1 MPGAAKRT
9 AAISDVMSAVPTL
22 KAERSVASCLPYSQQ
37 IDEHTVITYEGDL
50 TQTIEVQGLSF
61 ETIGH
66 KELDNLNQQW
76 FSAINNI
83 ARSPNVALWT
93 HIERRRVGYDLS
105 GIGYD
110 NDLSTEFA
118 RQYARKFEGEEHFV
132 NRLFISPVYRL
143 AGNKA
148 DRASIRFSRQASEGM
163 TELRLRAR
171 DELSKLSAQLMA
183 SLKRYHPRLLGTYAN
198 QSVLCSR
205 TAGFYG
211 RLVNNTERHI
221 LLDAQEL
228 SQSLQS
234 AALNFGAETVE
245 IEGAAGSRFAAVLT
259 LVAPYRAEQLDAKVF
274 EGLLSASFEFVL
286 TQSVTVMA
294 FDKADALLKTQYNKI
309 RSTSDNEEQLKD
321 VAAARTQ
328 LQAGKFSMFEHELIL
343 VVYGDTVKALNQ
355 NVNAAVTL
363 LDQKSMNTSRERGGA
378 LICTYF
384 STLPGNFKYGR
395 IRAMPISSKNFS
407 KFFPMHNHPQGNAG
421 GSQWGAPIALMKTAA
436 SGPYFFNFHVNRNR
450 LLEQGI
456 RLDYDDEASNP
467 IGDLDVNGEAA
478 NDRGS
483 DARPKAH
490 RKELGNY
497 KIIGRS
503 GGGKTV
509 LKLALR
515 LLARKQAMAAG
526 KPLKI
531 FSFDKDYGEEICIR
545 AMGGR
550 YFRIAGGEPTGMNP
564 FSMAP
569 TAENISVILSIM
581 SWNAQFDGKYAMT
594 HKDEEDLLRSIRQ
607 VYELEP
613 KHRRYARVRDALP
626 THRENSLYQALGR
639 WCDDGAFAWV
649 LDNAED
655 RFDLD
660 GSHTF
665 GFDMTNFL
673 DIEEARTPILRYL
686 THKIAQNASGAPHI
700 IDIAEAWRALKDPL
714 MQTFIENKGK
724 TIRKEDGVIGLDTQE
739 PSDISRSPLGSTLLS
754 QFPTQLLLPNGEA
767 EEADYIDGLKL
778 TPREFHLIK
787 HTPENS
793 GQFLLKKGAESVVVK
808 MDLSGMEDMLSVL
821 SASLD
826 NVEVM
831 HAVID
836 EFGPE
841 PANWLPP
848 FLKRRV

>member
-1 MPGAAKRT
+1 
-9 AAISDVMSAVPTL
+9 MSAVPST

-37 IDEHTVITYEGDL
+37 IDDHTVITYEGDL
-50 TQTIEVQGLSF
+50 TQTISVQGLSF
-61 ETIGH
+61 ETLGH
-66 KELDNLNQQW
+66 RELDNLNQQW

-93 HIERRRVGYDLS
+93 HLERRRVRYDFS
-105 GIGYD
+105 DIRYD
-110 NDLSTEFA
+110 NSLSAEFA
-118 RQYARKFEGEEHFV
+118 RQYARKFEGEQHFT
-132 NRLFISPVYRL
+132 NQLFVSPVYRL
-143 AGNKA
+143 AGNRA
-148 DRASIRFSRQASEGM
+148 DRTSIRLSKRSSEAM

-183 SLKRYHPRLLGTYAN
+183 SLKRYHPRQLGTYDLDGR
-198 QSVLCSR
+198 LCSR

-211 RLVNNTERHI
+211 RLLNNTDRNI
-221 LLDAQEL
+221 GLGAYAL
-228 SQSLQS
+228 SQSLQA

-245 IEGAAGSRFAAVLT
+245 IEGAAGSRFAAILT

-274 EGLLSASFEFVL
+274 EGLLSSSFEFVL
-286 TQSVTVMA
+286 SQSVTVMA

-309 RSTSDNEEQLKD
+309 KSTSDNEEQLKE

-343 VVYGDTVKALNQ
+343 VVYGDSIKELNQ

-384 STLPGNFKYGR
+384 STLPGNFNYGR

-407 KFFPMHNHPQGNAG
+407 KFFPMHNHPRGNAQ
-421 GSQWGAPIALMKTAA
+421 GSQWGAPIALLKTAA
-436 SGPYFFNFHVNRNR
+436 GGPYFFNYHVSRNR
-450 LLEQGI
+450 LMEQGI
-456 RLDYDDEASNP
+456 RLDYDDEPVARRGSEEDQ
-467 IGDLDVNGEAA
+467 GGAA
-478 NDRGS
+478 NDAAG
-483 DARPKAH
+483 DARARVH

-515 LLARKQAMAAG
+515 LLARKQEMASG
-526 KPLKI
+526 RPLKI

-550 YFRIAGGEPTGMNP
+550 YFRITGGEPTGMNP
-564 FSMAP
+564 FSMPP
-569 TAENISVILSIM
+569 TPENISVILSIM
-581 SWNAQFDGKYAMT
+581 SWNAQFDGKYVMT

-613 KHRRYARVRDALP
+613 KHRRYARVRDSLP
-626 THRENSLYQALGR
+626 THRESSLYNALGR
-639 WCDDGAFAWV
+639 WCDGGAFSWV
-649 LDNAED
+649 LDNETD
-655 RFDLD
+655 RFDLSGAD
-660 GSHTF
+660 TF

-686 THKIAQNASGAPHI
+686 THKIAQQASGAPHI

-714 MQTFIENKGK
+714 MQSFIENKGK

-767 EEADYIDGLKL
+767 EQADYIDGLKL

-787 HTPENS
+787 HTEENS
-793 GQFLLKKGAESVVVK
+793 GQFLLKKGAESVLVR
-808 MDLSGMEDMLSVL
+808 MDLSGMDDMLAVL

-831 HAVID
+831 HAAIA
-836 EFGPE
+836 EGGPE
-841 PANWLPP
+841 PAAWLPL

>member
-1 MPGAAKRT
+1 MP
-9 AAISDVMSAVPTL
+9 DVSSVKT
-22 KAERSVASCLPYSQQ
+22 ERSVASCLPYSQQ
-37 IDEHTVITYEGDL
+37 IDDHTVITYEGDL

-93 HIERRRVGYDLS
+93 HVERRRVRYDLTKVD
-105 GIGYD
+105 YD

-118 RQYARKFEGEEHFV
+118 RQYARKFEGEQHFI
-132 NRLFISPVYRL
+132 NQLFVSPVYRL
-143 AGNKA
+143 AGNRA
-148 DRASIRFSRQASEGM
+148 DRASIRLSKRTSEGM

-171 DELSKLSAQLMA
+171 DELSKLSTQLMS
-183 SLKRYHPRLLGTYAN
+183 SLKRYHPRLLGTYTAHG
-198 QSVLCSR
+198 QLCSR
-205 TAGFYG
+205 TAEFYC
-211 RLVNNTERHI
+211 RVLNNTERHMR
-221 LLDAQEL
+221 LDAHEL
-228 SQSLQS
+228 SQNIQTS
-234 AALNFGAETVE
+234 ALNFGTETVE

-259 LVAPYRAEQLDAKVF
+259 LVAPYRAEQLDSKVF
-274 EGLLSASFEFVL
+274 EGLLSSSFEFVL
-286 TQSVTVMA
+286 SQSVTVMA
-294 FDKADALLKTQYNKI
+294 YDRADALLKTQYNKI
-309 RSTSDNEEQLKD
+309 KSTSDNEEQLND

-343 VVYGDTVKALNQ
+343 IVYGDSIKELNQ
-355 NVNAAVTL
+355 NVNTAVTL

-407 KFFPMHNHPQGNAG
+407 KFFPMHNHPRGNAK
-421 GSQWGAPIALMKTAA
+421 GSQWGMPIALMKTAA
-436 SGPYFFNFHVNRNR
+436 GGPYFFNFHVSRNR

-456 RLDYDDEASNP
+456 RLDYDDEPTVMPAVV
-467 IGDLDVNGEAA
+467 DEDEAA
-478 NDRGS
+478 NDRANGH
-483 DARPKAH
+483 APPRAH

-515 LLARKQAMAAG
+515 LLARKRSMASG
-526 KPLKI
+526 RPLKI

-581 SWNAQFDGKYAMT
+581 SWNAQFDGKYVMT

-613 KHRRYARVRDALP
+613 RHRRYARVRDALP
-626 THRENSLYQALGR
+626 THRENSLYNALGR
-639 WCDDGAFAWV
+639 WCDGGAFAWV

-655 RFDLD
+655 RFDLE
-660 GSHTF
+660 GANTF

-700 IDIAEAWRALKDPL
+700 IDVAEAWRALKDPL

-724 TIRKEDGVIGLDTQE
+724 TIRKEDGILGLDTQE
-739 PSDISRSPLGSTLLS
+739 PSDVSRSPLGSTLLS

-767 EEADYIDGLKL
+767 EQADYIDGLKL

-793 GQFLLKKGAESVVVK
+793 GQFLLKKGTESVVVK
-808 MDLSGMEDMLSVL
+808 MDLSGMEDMLAVL

-826 NVEVM
+826 NVEIM
-831 HAVID
+831 HSVID
-836 EFGPE
+836 EVGE
-841 PANWLPP
+841 DPAVWLPL

>member
-1 MPGAAKRT
+1 MPKLR
-9 AAISDVMSAVPTL
+9 S
-22 KAERSVASCLPYSQQ
+22 ERSVASCLPYSQQ

-50 TQTIEVQGLSF
+50 TQTISVQGLSF

-76 FSAINNI
+76 FSAINNV

-93 HIERRRVGYDLS
+93 HLERRRVRYDLS
-105 GIGYD
+105 GVHYD
-110 NDLSTEFA
+110 NDLSSEFA
-118 RQYARKFEGEEHFV
+118 RQYARKFEGEQHFT
-132 NRLFISPVYRL
+132 NQLFVSPVYRL
-143 AGNKA
+143 AGNRA
-148 DRASIRFSRQASEGM
+148 DRTSIRLSRRFSEGM
-163 TELRLRAR
+163 TELRQRAR
-171 DELSKLSAQLMA
+171 DELSKLAAQLLA
-183 SLKRYHPRLLGTYAN
+183 SLKRYHPRKLGTYDLEG
-198 QSVLCSR
+198 QLCSR
-205 TAGFYG
+205 AAAFYC
-211 RLVNNTERHI
+211 RLLNNTDRHI
-221 LLDAQEL
+221 ALGAYEL
-228 SQSLQS
+228 SQSLQA

-245 IEGAAGSRFAAVLT
+245 IEGAAGSRFAAALT
-259 LVAPYRAEQLDAKVF
+259 LVAPYRAEQLDTKVF
-274 EGLLSASFEFVL
+274 EGLLSSSFEFVL
-286 TQSVTVMA
+286 SQSVTVMA

-309 RSTSDNEEQLKD
+309 KSTSDNEEQLKE

-343 VVYGDTVKALNQ
+343 VVYGDTIKELNQ

-378 LICTYF
+378 LICAYF

-407 KFFPMHNHPQGNAG
+407 KFFPMHNHPKGNAQ
-421 GSQWGAPIALMKTAA
+421 GSQWGAPIALLKTAA
-436 SGPYFFNFHVNRNR
+436 GGPYFFNFHVSRNR

-456 RLDYDDEASNP
+456 RLDYYDDEPAARH
-467 IGDLDVNGEAA
+467 DLEDEAA
-478 NDRGS
+478 NDRRNDRGG
-483 DARPKAH
+483 DGTEGRKRAH

-515 LLARKQAMAAG
+515 LLARKREMASG
-526 KPLKI
+526 RPLKI

-569 TAENISVILSIM
+569 TPENISVILSIM
-581 SWNAQFDGKYAMT
+581 SWNAQFDGKYVMT
-594 HKDEEDLLRSIRQ
+594 HKDEEELLRSIRQ

-613 KHRRYARVRDALP
+613 RHRRYARVRDALP
-626 THRENSLYQALGR
+626 THRENSLYNALGR
-639 WCDDGAFAWV
+639 WCDGGAFAWV
-649 LDNAED
+649 LDDETD
-655 RFDLD
+655 RFDLT
-660 GSHTF
+660 GAHTF

-686 THKIAQNASGAPHI
+686 THKITQQASGAPHI

-767 EEADYIDGLKL
+767 EQADYIDGLKL
-778 TPREFHLIK
+778 TPREFQLIK
-787 HTPENS
+787 YTEENS
-793 GQFLLKKGAESVVVK
+793 GQFLLKKGAESVLVRL
-808 MDLSGMEDMLSVL
+808 DLSGMDDMLAVL

-831 HAVID
+831 HAAIA
-836 EFGPE
+836 EAGPE
-841 PANWLPP
+841 PAEWLPL

>member
-1 MPGAAKRT
+1 
-9 AAISDVMSAVPTL
+9 MSAVPKVPNTR
-22 KAERSVASCLPYSQQ
+22 AERSVASCLPYSQQ
-37 IDEHTVITYEGDL
+37 IDDHTVVTHEGDL

-93 HIERRRVGYDLS
+93 HVERRRVRYDLS

-110 NDLSTEFA
+110 NDLSTAFA
-118 RQYARKFEGEEHFV
+118 QQYARKFDGEQHFV
-132 NRLFISPVYRL
+132 NQLFVSPVYRL

-148 DRASIRFSRQASEGM
+148 DRASIRFSKRASEGM

-183 SLKRYHPRLLGTYAN
+183 SLKRYHPRLLGTYAS
-198 QSVLCSR
+198 QGALCSR
-205 TAGFYG
+205 TAAFYG
-211 RLVNNTERHI
+211 RLLNNTDRHI
-221 LLDAQEL
+221 RLDAHEL
-228 SQSLQS
+228 SQSLQA

-245 IEGAAGSRFAAVLT
+245 IEGASGSRFAAVLT

-274 EGLLSASFEFVL
+274 DGLLSSSFEFVL

-309 RSTSDNEEQLKD
+309 KSTSDNEEQMKE

-343 VVYGDTVKALNQ
+343 VVYGDSIKDLNQ

-384 STLPGNFKYGR
+384 SALPGNFKYGR

-407 KFFPMHNHPQGNAG
+407 KFFPMHNHPRGNAS

-436 SGPYFFNFHVNRNR
+436 SGPYFFNFHVSRNR

-456 RLDYDDEASNP
+456 RLDYEEEPSPSPD
-467 IGDLDVNGEAA
+467 GDGEEEAA
-478 NDRGS
+478 NDGV
-483 DARPKAH
+483 DTAAPKAH

-515 LLARKQAMAAG
+515 LLARKQAMASG

-564 FSMAP
+564 FSMPP

-626 THRENSLYQALGR
+626 THREHSLYQALGR

-767 EEADYIDGLKL
+767 EQADYIDGLKL

-793 GQFLLKKGAESVVVK
+793 GQFLLKKGAESVVAK
-808 MDLSGMEDMLSVL
+808 MDLSGMDDMLSVL

-836 EFGPE
+836 EFGPD
-841 PANWLPP
+841 PTDWLPV

>member
-1 MPGAAKRT
+1 MP
-9 AAISDVMSAVPTL
+9 DVSSVET
-22 KAERSVASCLPYSQQ
+22 ERSVANCLPYSQQ
-37 IDEHTVITYEGDL
+37 IDDHTVITYEGDL

-93 HIERRRVGYDLS
+93 HVERRRVRYDLTKVD
-105 GIGYD
+105 YD

-118 RQYARKFEGEEHFV
+118 RQYARKFEGEQHFI
-132 NRLFISPVYRL
+132 NQLFVSPVYRL
-143 AGNKA
+143 AGNRA
-148 DRASIRFSRQASEGM
+148 DRASIRLSKRTSEGM

-171 DELSKLSAQLMA
+171 DELSKLSAQLMS
-183 SLKRYHPRLLGTYAN
+183 SLKRYHPRLLGTYMAHG
-198 QSVLCSR
+198 QLCSR
-205 TAGFYG
+205 TAEFYC
-211 RLVNNTERHI
+211 RVLNNTERHMR
-221 LLDAQEL
+221 LDAHEL
-228 SQSLQS
+228 SQNIQTS
-234 AALNFGAETVE
+234 ALNFGTETVE
-245 IEGAAGSRFAAVLT
+245 IEGPAGSRFAAVLT
-259 LVAPYRAEQLDAKVF
+259 LVAPYRAEQLDSKVF
-274 EGLLSASFEFVL
+274 EGLLSSSFEFVL
-286 TQSVTVMA
+286 SQSVTVMA
-294 FDKADALLKTQYNKI
+294 YDRADALLKTQYNKI
-309 RSTSDNEEQLKD
+309 KSTSNNEEQLND

-343 VVYGDTVKALNQ
+343 VVYGDSIKELNQ
-355 NVNAAVTL
+355 NVNSAVTL

-407 KFFPMHNHPQGNAG
+407 KFFPMHNHPRGNAK
-421 GSQWGAPIALMKTAA
+421 GSQWGMPIALMKTAA
-436 SGPYFFNFHVNRNR
+436 GGPYFFNFHVSRNR

-456 RLDYDDEASNP
+456 RLDYDDEPTGMPAV
-467 IGDLDVNGEAA
+467 IDEDEAA
-478 NDRGS
+478 NDRANGH
-483 DARPKAH
+483 APLRAH

-515 LLARKQAMAAG
+515 LLARKRAMASG
-526 KPLKI
+526 QPLKI

-581 SWNAQFDGKYAMT
+581 SWNAQFDGKYVMT

-613 KHRRYARVRDALP
+613 RHRRYARVRDALP
-626 THRENSLYQALGR
+626 THRENSLYNALGR
-639 WCDDGAFAWV
+639 WCDGGAFAWV

-660 GSHTF
+660 GANTF

-700 IDIAEAWRALKDPL
+700 IDVAEAWRALKDPL

-724 TIRKEDGVIGLDTQE
+724 TIRKEDGILGLDTQE

-767 EEADYIDGLKL
+767 EQADYIDGLKL

-793 GQFLLKKGAESVVVK
+793 GQFLLKKGTESVVVK
-808 MDLSGMEDMLSVL
+808 MDLSGMEDMLAVL

-826 NVEVM
+826 NVEIM
-831 HAVID
+831 HSIID
-836 EFGPE
+836 EVGE
-841 PANWLPP
+841 DPAAWLPL
-848 FLKRRV
+848 FLERRV

>member
-1 MPGAAKRT
+1 
-9 AAISDVMSAVPTL
+9 MSAVL
-22 KAERSVASCLPYSQQ
+22 KVPNINAERSVASCLPYSQQ
-37 IDEHTVITYEGDL
+37 IDAHTVVTYEGDL
-50 TQTIEVQGLSF
+50 TQTIEVHGLSF

-93 HIERRRVGYDLS
+93 HVERRRVRYDVS
-105 GIGYD
+105 GVAYD

-118 RQYARKFEGEEHFV
+118 RQYARKFDGEQHFV
-132 NRLFISPVYRL
+132 NQLFVSPVYRL

-148 DRASIRFSRQASEGM
+148 DRASIRFSKRASEGM
-163 TELRLRAR
+163 TEIRLRAR
-171 DELSKLSAQLMA
+171 DELSKMSAQLMA
-183 SLKRYHPRLLGTYAN
+183 SLKRYHPRLLGTYSN
-198 QSVLCSR
+198 HGVLCSR
-205 TAGFYG
+205 TAGFYC
-211 RLVNNTERHI
+211 RVLNNTDRHI
-221 LLDAQEL
+221 RLDAHEL
-228 SQSLQS
+228 SQNLQA

-245 IEGAAGSRFAAVLT
+245 IEGASGSRFAAVLT
-259 LVAPYRAEQLDAKVF
+259 LVAPYRAEQLDSKVF
-274 EGLLSASFEFVL
+274 DGLLSSSFEFVL
-286 TQSVTVMA
+286 SQSATVMA

-309 RSTSDNEEQLKD
+309 KSTSDNEEQLQE

-343 VVYGDTVKALNQ
+343 VVYGDSIKELNH

-384 STLPGNFKYGR
+384 STLPGNLKYGR

-407 KFFPMHNHPQGNAG
+407 KFFPMHNFPRGNAK

-436 SGPYFFNFHVNRNR
+436 GGPYFFNFHVSRDR

-456 RLDYDDEASNP
+456 RLDYDDEPARADP
-467 IGDLDVNGEAA
+467 DEGDTA
-478 NDRGS
+478 RGRE
-483 DARPKAH
+483 DTPLLKAH

-509 LKLALR
+509 IKLALR
-515 LLARKQAMAAG
+515 LLARKRGMASA

-564 FSMAP
+564 FSMNP

-581 SWNAQFDGKYAMT
+581 SWNAQFDGKYVMT

-607 VYELEP
+607 VYQLDP

-639 WCDDGAFAWV
+639 WCDEGAFAWV

-655 RFDLD
+655 RFDL
-660 GSHTF
+660 GGAHTF

-767 EEADYIDGLKL
+767 EQADYIDGLKL

-808 MDLSGMEDMLSVL
+808 MDLSGMDDMLSVL

-831 HAVID
+831 HGVID
-836 EFGPE
+836 EFGPD
-841 PANWLPP
+841 PSQWLPI

>member
-1 MPGAAKRT
+1 
-9 AAISDVMSAVPTL
+9 MSVQRKVPTT
-22 KAERSVASCLPYSQQ
+22 KSERSVAGCLPYAQQ
-37 IDEHTVITYEGDL
+37 IDEHTVLTHEGDL

-66 KELDNLNQQW
+66 RELDSLNQQW
-76 FSAINNI
+76 FSAINNL

-93 HIERRRVGYDLS
+93 HVERRRVRYDLS

-110 NDLSTEFA
+110 NPLSADFA
-118 RQYARKFEGEEHFV
+118 QQYARRFDGEQQFV
-132 NRLFISPVYRL
+132 NRLFVSPVYRL
-143 AGNKA
+143 VGNRV
-148 DRASIRFSRQASEGM
+148 DRASIRLARRESEAM
-163 TELRLRAR
+163 KTLRLRAR
-171 DELSKLSAQLMA
+171 DELAKLSAQLMA
-183 SLKRYHPRLLGTYAN
+183 SLKRYHPRRLGTYA
-198 QSVLCSR
+198 QQEALCSR
-205 TAGFYG
+205 SAGFYA
-211 RLVNNTERHI
+211 RLLNHSERHI
-221 LLDAQEL
+221 RLGAQEL
-228 SQSLQS
+228 SQALPS

-245 IEGAAGSRFAAVLT
+245 IEGASGSHFAAVLT
-259 LVAPYRAEQLDAKVF
+259 LVAPYRAEQLDVKVF
-274 EGLLSASFEFVL
+274 DGLLSASFEFVL
-286 TQSVTVMA
+286 SQSATVMA
-294 FDKADALLKTQYNKI
+294 FDRADALLKTQYNKI
-309 RSTSDNEEQLKD
+309 RSTSDNEEQLQE

-343 VVYGDTVKALNQ
+343 VVYGDSIRDLNE

-384 STLPGNFKYGR
+384 STLPGNFHYGR

-407 KFFPMHNHPQGNAG
+407 KFFPMHNHPRGNAQ
-421 GSQWGAPIALMKTAA
+421 GSQWGAPIALLKTAA
-436 SGPYFFNFHVNRNR
+436 GGPYFFNFHVSRNR

-456 RLDYDDEASNP
+456 RLDYGHEGGRDRAGADAPDRPDAS
-467 IGDLDVNGEAA
+467 L
-478 NDRGS
+478 
-483 DARPKAH
+483 PKAH

-515 LLARKQAMAAG
+515 LLARKQAMAGG
-526 KPLKI
+526 KPLKV

-564 FSMAP
+564 FSLPP
-569 TAENISVILSIM
+569 TAENISVILSIL
-581 SWNAQFDGKYAMT
+581 SWNAQFDGKYQMT
-594 HKDEEDLLRSIRQ
+594 HRDEEDLLRSIRQ

-613 KHRRYARVRDALP
+613 RHRRYARVRDALP

-649 LDNAED
+649 LDNAQD
-655 RFDLD
+655 RFDL
-660 GSHTF
+660 SEAHTF

-686 THKIAQNASGAPHI
+686 THKIAQHASGAPHI

-739 PSDISRSPLGSTLLS
+739 PGDISRSPLGSTLLS

-793 GQFLLKKGAESVVVK
+793 GQFLLKKGAESVLVQ
-808 MDLSGMEDMLSVL
+808 MDLSGMDDMLSVL

-831 HAVID
+831 HAAMAEVGTD
-836 EFGPE
+836 PLR
-841 PANWLPP
+841 WLLL
-848 FLKRRV
+848 FLQRRV

>member
-1 MPGAAKRT
+1 
-9 AAISDVMSAVPTL
+9 MSAVPNTPNI
-22 KAERSVASCLPYSQQ
+22 KTERSVASCLPYSQQ
-37 IDEHTVITYEGDL
+37 IDDHTVITYEGDL

-61 ETIGH
+61 ETLGH

-76 FSAINNI
+76 FSAINSI

-93 HIERRRVGYDLS
+93 HIERRRVRYDLS

-118 RQYARKFEGEEHFV
+118 KQYARKFDGEQHFV
-132 NRLFISPVYRL
+132 NRLFVSPVYRL

-148 DRASIRFSRQASEGM
+148 DRASIRFSRRASEGM

-183 SLKRYHPRLLGTYAN
+183 SLKRYHPRRLGTYTT
-198 QSVLCSR
+198 QGVLCSS
-205 TAGFYG
+205 TAGFYC
-211 RLVNNTERHI
+211 RLVNDTDRHI
-221 LLDAQEL
+221 RLDAHEL
-228 SQSLQS
+228 SQNLQA

-245 IEGAAGSRFAAVLT
+245 IEGASGSRFAAVLT
-259 LVAPYRAEQLDAKVF
+259 LVAPYRAEQLDSKVF
-274 EGLLSASFEFVL
+274 EGLLSSPFEFVL
-286 TQSVTVMA
+286 SQSVTVMA
-294 FDKADALLKTQYNKI
+294 FDRADALLKTQYNKI
-309 RSTSDNEEQLKD
+309 RSTSDNEEQLKE
-321 VAAARTQ
+321 VTAARTQ

-343 VVYGDTVKALNQ
+343 VVYGDSIKELNQ

-384 STLPGNFKYGR
+384 STLPGNFKYAR

-407 KFFPMHNHPQGNAG
+407 KFFPIHNHPRGNAS
-421 GSQWGAPIALMKTAA
+421 GSQWGAPIALLKTAA
-436 SGPYFFNFHVNRNR
+436 SGPYFFNFHVSRDR

-456 RLDYDDEASNP
+456 RIDYDDEPVKAE
-467 IGDLDVNGEAA
+467 LDDDEAA
-478 NDRGS
+478 NDQGE
-483 DARPKAH
+483 AVAPKAH

-503 GGGKTV
+503 GGGK
-509 LKLALR
+509 
-515 LLARKQAMAAG
+515 
-526 KPLKI
+526 
-531 FSFDKDYGEEICIR
+531 FDKDYGEEICIR

-564 FSMAP
+564 FSMVP

-581 SWNAQFDGKYAMT
+581 SWNAQFDGKYVMT
-594 HKDEEDLLRSIRQ
+594 HKDEADLLRSIRQ
-607 VYELEP
+607 VYALEP

-639 WCDDGAFAWV
+639 WCDEGAFAWV

-767 EEADYIDGLKL
+767 EQVDYIDGLKL
-778 TPREFHLIK
+778 TSREFH
-787 HTPENS
+787 
-793 GQFLLKKGAESVVVK
+793 
-808 MDLSGMEDMLSVL
+808 
-821 SASLD
+821 
-826 NVEVM
+826 
-831 HAVID
+831 
-836 EFGPE
+836 
-841 PANWLPP
+841 
-848 FLKRRV
+848 RRVNFT

>member
-1 MPGAAKRT
+1 
-9 AAISDVMSAVPTL
+9 MSAVPKVPHTR
-22 KAERSVASCLPYSQQ
+22 AERSVASCLPYSQQ
-37 IDEHTVITYEGDL
+37 IDEHTVVTYEGDL

-93 HIERRRVGYDLS
+93 HVERRRVRYDLS

-110 NDLSTEFA
+110 NHLSTEFA
-118 RQYARKFEGEEHFV
+118 QQYARKFDGEQHYVNQLFV
-132 NRLFISPVYRL
+132 SPVYRL

-148 DRASIRFSRQASEGM
+148 DRASIRFSKRGSEGM

-171 DELSKLSAQLMA
+171 DELLKLSAQLMA
-183 SLKRYHPRLLGTYAN
+183 SLKRYHPRLLGSYSN
-198 QSVLCSR
+198 QGALCSR
-205 TAGFYG
+205 TAEFYG
-211 RLVNNTERHI
+211 RLLNNTDRHI
-221 LLDAQEL
+221 RLDAHEL
-228 SQSLQS
+228 SQSLQA

-245 IEGAAGSRFAAVLT
+245 IEGASGSRFAAVLT

-274 EGLLSASFEFVL
+274 DGLLSSSFEFVL

-309 RSTSDNEEQLKD
+309 KSTSDNEEQMKE

-343 VVYGDTVKALNQ
+343 VVYGDSIKDLNQ

-384 STLPGNFKYGR
+384 SALPGNFKYGR

-407 KFFPMHNHPQGNAG
+407 KFFPMHNHPRGNAG

-436 SGPYFFNFHVNRNR
+436 SGPYFFNFHVSRNR

-456 RLDYDDEASNP
+456 RLDYEEELSPSPD
-467 IGDLDVNGEAA
+467 GDGEPEAA
-478 NDRGS
+478 NDGV
-483 DARPKAH
+483 DMATAKAH

-515 LLARKQAMAAG
+515 LLARKQAMASG

-564 FSMAP
+564 FSMPP

-607 VYELEP
+607 VYALEP

-767 EEADYIDGLKL
+767 EQADYIDGLKL

-808 MDLSGMEDMLSVL
+808 MDLSGMDDMLSVL

-836 EFGPE
+836 EFGPD
-841 PANWLPP
+841 PTDWLPV

>member
-1 MPGAAKRT
+1 
-9 AAISDVMSAVPTL
+9 MSAVPNA
-22 KAERSVASCLPYSQQ
+22 KGERSVANCLPYSQQ
-37 IDEHTVITYEGDL
+37 IDDHTVVTYEGDL

-76 FSAINNI
+76 FSAINNM

-93 HIERRRVGYDLS
+93 HVERRRVRYDASDLR
-105 GIGYD
+105 YD
-110 NDLSTEFA
+110 NDFSSEFA
-118 RQYARKFEGEEHFV
+118 RQYARKFDGEHHFI
-132 NRLFISPVYRL
+132 NQLFVSPVYRL
-143 AGNKA
+143 AGNRA
-148 DRASIRFSRQASEGM
+148 DRTSIRLSKRGSEGM

-171 DELSKLSAQLMA
+171 DELSKLSAQLLA
-183 SLKRYHPRLLGTYAN
+183 SLKRYHPRLLGTYRNEGA
-198 QSVLCSR
+198 LCSR
-205 TAGFYG
+205 TAEFYC
-211 RLVNNTERHI
+211 RLLNNTDRHI
-221 LLDAQEL
+221 RLDAYEL
-228 SQSLQS
+228 SQNLQTS
-234 AALNFGAETVE
+234 ALNFGAETVE
-245 IEGAAGSRFAAVLT
+245 IEGASGSRFAAVLT
-259 LVAPYRAEQLDAKVF
+259 LVAPYRAEQLDSKVF
-274 EGLLSASFEFVL
+274 DGLLSSSFEFVL
-286 TQSVTVMA
+286 SQSVTVLA

-309 RSTSDNEEQLKD
+309 KSTSDNEEQLKE

-343 VVYGDTVKALNQ
+343 VVYGDSIKDLNQ
-355 NVNAAVTL
+355 NVNTAVTL

-407 KFFPMHNHPQGNAG
+407 KFFPMHNHPRGNAS

-436 SGPYFFNFHVNRNR
+436 RGPYFFNFHVSRNR

-456 RLDYDDEASNP
+456 RLDYDEEAAKAE
-467 IGDLDVNGEAA
+467 LDDDEAA
-478 NDRGS
+478 NDRENG
-483 DARPKAH
+483 PMLKAH

-515 LLARKQAMAAG
+515 LLARKQSMASG
-526 KPLKI
+526 KLLKV

-581 SWNAQFDGKYAMT
+581 SWNAQFDGKYVMT

-626 THRENSLYQALGR
+626 THRESSLYQALGR
-639 WCDDGAFAWV
+639 WCDGGAFAWV

-660 GSHTF
+660 GAHTF

-700 IDIAEAWRALKDPL
+700 IDIAEAWRALKDPM

-767 EEADYIDGLKL
+767 EQADYIDGLKL
-778 TPREFHLIK
+778 SPREFHLVK

-793 GQFLLKKGAESVVVK
+793 GQFLLKKGAESVIAK
-808 MDLSGMEDMLSVL
+808 MDLGGMEDMLSVL

-831 HAVID
+831 HAAID
-836 EFGPE
+836 EFGLDPSH
-841 PANWLPP
+841 WLPI

>member
-1 MPGAAKRT
+1 
-9 AAISDVMSAVPTL
+9 MSAVLKVPNA

-37 IDEHTVITYEGDL
+37 IDDHTVITYEGDL
-50 TQTIEVQGLSF
+50 TQTISVQGVSF
-61 ETIGH
+61 ETLGH

-76 FSAINNI
+76 FSAINNV

-93 HIERRRVGYDLS
+93 HLERRRVRYDLS
-105 GIGYD
+105 GVRYD
-110 NDLSTEFA
+110 NDLSAEFA
-118 RQYARKFEGEEHFV
+118 RQYGRKFEGEQHFT
-132 NRLFISPVYRL
+132 NQLFVSPVYRL
-143 AGNKA
+143 AGNRA
-148 DRASIRFSRQASEGM
+148 DRTSIRLSKRSSEGM

-171 DELSKLSAQLMA
+171 DELAKLSAQLMA
-183 SLKRYHPRLLGTYAN
+183 SLKRYHPRQLGTYDLDG
-198 QSVLCSR
+198 QLCSR
-205 TAGFYG
+205 GAEFYC
-211 RLVNNTERHI
+211 RLLNNTDRHI
-221 LLDAQEL
+221 GLGAQEL
-228 SQSLQS
+228 SHSLQA

-245 IEGAAGSRFAAVLT
+245 IEGASGSRFAAILT
-259 LVAPYRAEQLDAKVF
+259 LVAPYRAEQIDSKVF

-286 TQSVTVMA
+286 SQSVTVMA

-309 RSTSDNEEQLKD
+309 RSTSDNEEQLKE

-343 VVYGDTVKALNQ
+343 LVYGDGIKDLNQ

-384 STLPGNFKYGR
+384 SVLPGNFKYGR

-407 KFFPMHNHPQGNAG
+407 KFFPMHNHPRGNAQ
-421 GSQWGAPIALMKTAA
+421 GSQWGAPIALLKTAA
-436 SGPYFFNFHVNRNR
+436 GGPYFFNFHVSRNR

-456 RLDYDDEASNP
+456 RLDYDDEPAARRTAV
-467 IGDLDVNGEAA
+467 DDERDEAC
-478 NDRGS
+478 NDRGEE
-483 DARPKAH
+483 DRPKAH

-515 LLARKQAMAAG
+515 LLARKREMASG
-526 KPLKI
+526 RPLKI

-569 TAENISVILSIM
+569 TPGNISVILSIM
-581 SWNAQFDGKYAMT
+581 SWNAQFDGKYVMT
-594 HKDEEDLLRSIRQ
+594 HKDEEDLLRSIKQ
-607 VYELEP
+607 VYQLEP
-613 KHRRYARVRDALP
+613 KQRRYARVRDALP
-626 THRENSLYQALGR
+626 SHRESSLYQALGR

-655 RFDLD
+655 RFDLSD
-660 GSHTF
+660 ADTF
-665 GFDMTNFL
+665 GFDMTHFL

-686 THKIAQNASGAPHI
+686 THKIAQNAAGAPHI

-767 EEADYIDGLKL
+767 EQADYIDGLKL

-808 MDLSGMEDMLSVL
+808 MDLSGMDDMLSVL

-836 EFGPE
+836 EVGPD
-841 PANWLPP
+841 PSHWLPV

>member
-1 MPGAAKRT
+1 MVASS
-9 AAISDVMSAVPTL
+9 SDRDNRF
-22 KAERSVASCLPYSQQ
+22 ERSVASCLPYSQP
-37 IDEHTVITYEGDL
+37 IDDHTVITHEGDL
-50 TQTIEVQGLSF
+50 TQTIEVQGLAF

-66 KELDNLNQQW
+66 RELDNLNQQW
-76 FSAINNI
+76 FSAINNL

-93 HIERRRVGYDLS
+93 HVERRRVRYDFS
-105 GIGYD
+105 GIDFD

-118 RQYARKFEGEEHFV
+118 RQYARKFDGEQQFV
-132 NRLFISPVYRL
+132 NRLFVSPVYRL

-148 DRASIRFSRQASEGM
+148 DRASIRFSRRDSQPM
-163 TELRLRAR
+163 VELRLRAR
-171 DELSKLSAQLMA
+171 DELSRLCAQLRA
-183 SLKRYHPRLLGTYAN
+183 SLKRYHPLPLGTYRHHGA
-198 QSVLCSR
+198 LCSR
-205 TAGFYG
+205 SAAFYG
-211 RLVNNTERHI
+211 RLLNNADRHI
-221 LLDAQEL
+221 RLDAQEL
-228 SQSLQS
+228 SQSLQ
-234 AALNFGAETVE
+234 ACALNFGAETVE
-245 IEGAAGSRFAAVLT
+245 IEGPSGSRFAAVLT

-274 EGLLSASFEFVL
+274 EGLLSSSIEFVL
-286 TQSVTVMA
+286 SQSVTVMA
-294 FDKADALLKTQYNKI
+294 FDRADALLKAQYNKI
-309 RSTSDNEEQLKD
+309 RSTSDNEEQLRE

-343 VVYGDTVKALNQ
+343 VVYGDAIKELNQ
-355 NVNAAVTL
+355 NVNTAVTL
-363 LDQKSMNTSRERGGA
+363 LDQKSMGTARERGGA
-378 LICTYF
+378 LICGYF
-384 STLPGNFKYGR
+384 SVLPANFRHGR
-395 IRAMPISSKNFS
+395 IRAMPISSRNFA
-407 KFFPMHNHPQGNAG
+407 KFFPMHNHPRGNAG
-421 GSQWGAPIALMKTAA
+421 GSQWGAPVALLKTAA
-436 SGPYFFNFHVNRNR
+436 SGPYFFNFHVSRDR

-456 RLDYDDEASNP
+456 RLDYGEESVPTSATEGDGVASDDVGAP
-467 IGDLDVNGEAA
+467 TP
-478 NDRGS
+478 RT
-483 DARPKAH
+483 H
-490 RKELGNY
+490 RKEIGNY

-515 LLARKQAMAAG
+515 LLARKRVMAG
-526 KPLKI
+526 DRPLKI

-545 AMGGR
+545 AMGGC

-564 FSMAP
+564 FSLPP
-569 TAENISVILSIM
+569 TAENIAVILSIM
-581 SWNAQFDGKYAMT
+581 SWNAQFGGRYSMT

-613 KHRRYARVRDALP
+613 RHRRYARVRDALP

-655 RFDLD
+655 RFDLE
-660 GSHTF
+660 GAHTF

-686 THKIAQNASGAPHI
+686 THKIGQHAAGTPHI

-714 MQTFIENKGK
+714 MQAFIENKGK

-767 EEADYIDGLKL
+767 EQADYIDGLKL
-778 TPREFHLIK
+778 SAREFHLIR

-808 MDLSGMEDMLSVL
+808 MDLSGMDDMLSVL
-821 SASLD
+821 SASVD

-836 EFGPE
+836 EHGPD
-841 PANWLPP
+841 PSLWLPI

>member
-1 MPGAAKRT
+1 
-9 AAISDVMSAVPTL
+9 MSAVPNVSKVHSV

-93 HIERRRVGYDLS
+93 HVERRRVRYDLS
-105 GIGYD
+105 SVSYD

-118 RQYARKFEGEEHFV
+118 RQYARKFDGEKHFV
-132 NRLFISPVYRL
+132 NRLFVSPVYRL

-148 DRASIRFSRQASEGM
+148 DRASIRLSKRASEGM
-163 TELRLRAR
+163 TELRMRAR

-183 SLKRYHPRLLGTYAN
+183 SLKRYHPRLLGTYQN
-198 QSVLCSR
+198 QGALCSR
-205 TAGFYG
+205 TAEFYG
-211 RLVNNTERHI
+211 RVLNNADRHI
-221 LLDAQEL
+221 RLDAYEL
-228 SQSLQS
+228 SQNLQA

-245 IEGAAGSRFAAVLT
+245 IEGASGSRFAAVLT
-259 LVAPYRAEQLDAKVF
+259 LVAPYRAEQLDSKVF
-274 EGLLSASFEFVL
+274 DGLLSSSFEFVL
-286 TQSVTVMA
+286 SQSVTVLA

-309 RSTSDNEEQLKD
+309 KSTSDNEEQLKE

-343 VVYGDTVKALNQ
+343 VVYGDSIKELNQ

-363 LDQKSMNTSRERGGA
+363 LDQKSMNTSRERSGA

-384 STLPGNFKYGR
+384 SMLPGNFKYGR

-407 KFFPMHNHPQGNAG
+407 KFFPMHNHPRGNAG

-436 SGPYFFNFHVNRNR
+436 GGPYFFNFHVSRDR

-456 RLDYDDEASNP
+456 RLDYDEEPARVAL
-467 IGDLDVNGEAA
+467 GDDEAA
-478 NDRGS
+478 NDRGGEG
-483 DARPKAH
+483 DGPEQKTH

-515 LLARKQAMAAG
+515 LLARKQAMASG
-526 KPLKI
+526 KRLKI

-550 YFRIAGGEPTGMNP
+550 YFRIASGEPTGMNP

-639 WCDDGAFAWV
+639 WCDGGAFAWV

-660 GSHTF
+660 GAHTF

-714 MQTFIENKGK
+714 MQSFIENKGK

-739 PSDISRSPLGSTLLS
+739 PSDVSRSPLGSTLLS

-767 EEADYIDGLKL
+767 EQADYIDGLKL

-793 GQFLLKKGAESVVVK
+793 GQFLLKKGAESVIAR

-831 HAVID
+831 HAAID
-836 EFGPE
+836 EFGPD
-841 PANWLPP
+841 PSQWLPV

>member
-1 MPGAAKRT
+1 M
-9 AAISDVMSAVPTL
+9 SDVPGV

-37 IDEHTVITYEGDL
+37 IDDHTVITYEGDL

-83 ARSPNVALWT
+83 ACSPNVALWA
-93 HIERRRVGYDLS
+93 HVERRRVRYDLS
-105 GIGYD
+105 KVEYD
-110 NDLSTEFA
+110 NDLSTDFA
-118 RQYARKFEGEEHFV
+118 RQYARKFEGERHFT
-132 NRLFISPVYRL
+132 NQLFVSPVYRL
-143 AGNKA
+143 AGNRA
-148 DRASIRFSRQASEGM
+148 DRASIRLSKRASEGM

-171 DELSKLSAQLMA
+171 DELTKLSAQLMA
-183 SLKRYHPRLLGTYAN
+183 SLKRYHPRLLGIYTTHG
-198 QSVLCSR
+198 QLCSR
-205 TAGFYG
+205 TAEFYC
-211 RLVNNTERHI
+211 RVLNNTDRHI
-221 LLDAQEL
+221 RLDAHEL
-228 SQSLQS
+228 SQNLQTS
-234 AALNFGAETVE
+234 ALNFGAETVE

-259 LVAPYRAEQLDAKVF
+259 LVAPYRAEKLDSKVF
-274 EGLLSASFEFVL
+274 EGLLSSSFEFVL
-286 TQSVTVMA
+286 SQSVTVMA

-309 RSTSDNEEQLKD
+309 RSTSDNEEQLND

-343 VVYGDTVKALNQ
+343 VVYGDSIKELNQ

-384 STLPGNFKYGR
+384 STLPGNFKYSR

-407 KFFPMHNHPQGNAG
+407 KFFPMHNHPRGNAK
-421 GSQWGAPIALMKTAA
+421 GSQWGMPIALLKTAA
-436 SGPYFFNFHVNRNR
+436 GGPYFFNFHVSRNR

-456 RLDYDDEASNP
+456 RLDYDDEPAAKP
-467 IGDLDVNGEAA
+467 AVIDEHEAA
-478 NDRGS
+478 NDRADGQ
-483 DARPKAH
+483 APRAH

-497 KIIGRS
+497 KVIGRS

-515 LLARKQAMAAG
+515 LLARKRAMAG
-526 KPLKI
+526 GQPLKI

-581 SWNAQFDGKYAMT
+581 SWNAQFDGKYVMT
-594 HKDEEDLLRSIRQ
+594 HKDEEELLRSIRQ

-613 KHRRYARVRDALP
+613 RHRRYARVRDALP
-626 THRENSLYQALGR
+626 THRENSLYNALGR
-639 WCDDGAFAWV
+639 WCDGGAFAWV

-660 GSHTF
+660 GAHTF

-700 IDIAEAWRALKDPL
+700 IDITEAWRALKDPL

-767 EEADYIDGLKL
+767 DQADYIEGLKL
-778 TPREFHLIK
+778 TPREFQLIK

-826 NVEVM
+826 NIEIM
-831 HAVID
+831 HSIID
-836 EFGPE
+836 EVGDD
-841 PANWLPP
+841 PAVWLPL
-848 FLKRRV
+848 FLERRV

>member
-1 MPGAAKRT
+1 MT
-9 AAISDVMSAVPTL
+9 AASKVPST

-37 IDEHTVITYEGDL
+37 IDDHTVVTYEGDL
-50 TQTIEVQGLSF
+50 TQTIEVHGLSF

-93 HIERRRVGYDLS
+93 HVERCRVRYDLYR
-105 GIGYD
+105 IAYD

-118 RQYARKFEGEEHFV
+118 RQYARKFDGEEHFV
-132 NRLFISPVYRL
+132 NHLFVSPVYRL

-148 DRASIRFSRQASEGM
+148 DRASIRMSKRGSEAM

-171 DELSKLSAQLMA
+171 DELHKVSAQLMA
-183 SLKRYHPRLLGTYAN
+183 SLKRYHPRFLGAYLN
-198 QSVLCSR
+198 QGVLCSR
-205 TAGFYG
+205 TAEFYC
-211 RLVNNTERHI
+211 RVLNNADRHI
-221 LLDAQEL
+221 RLDAHEL
-228 SQSLQS
+228 SQSVQA

-245 IEGAAGSRFAAVLT
+245 IEGASGSRFAAVLT
-259 LVAPYRAEQLDAKVF
+259 LVAPYRAEQLDSKVF
-274 EGLLSASFEFVL
+274 DGLLSSSFEFVL
-286 TQSVTVMA
+286 SQSVTVMA
-294 FDKADALLKTQYNKI
+294 FDKADALLKSQYNKI
-309 RSTSDNEEQLKD
+309 KSTSDNDEQMQE

-343 VVYGDTVKALNQ
+343 VIYGDSIKELNH

-395 IRAMPISSKNFS
+395 IRAMPISSRNFS
-407 KFFPMHNHPQGNAG
+407 KFFPMHNHASGNAG
-421 GSQWGAPIALMKTAA
+421 GSQWGDPVALMKTAA
-436 SGPYFFNFHVNRNR
+436 GGPYFFNFHVSRNR

-456 RLDYDDEASNP
+456 RMDCDEEPPKANLDNDDAVNDD
-467 IGDLDVNGEAA
+467 GDTSLP
-478 NDRGS
+478 R
-483 DARPKAH
+483 AH

-515 LLARKQAMAAG
+515 LLARKQAMASG

-550 YFRIAGGEPTGMNP
+550 YFRIAGGEPTGMNL
-564 FSMAP
+564 FSLDP
-569 TAENISVILSIM
+569 TPENVSVILSIM
-581 SWNAQFDGKYAMT
+581 CWNVQFDGKYVMT
-594 HKDEEDLLRSIRQ
+594 HKDEEALLRSIWQ
-607 VYELEP
+607 VYKLDP

-639 WCDDGAFAWV
+639 WCDGGAFAWV
-649 LDNAED
+649 LDNPDD
-655 RFDLD
+655 RFDLE
-660 GSHTF
+660 GANTF

-673 DIEEARTPILRYL
+673 DIPEARTPILRYL
-686 THKIAQNASGAPHI
+686 THKIAQHASGAPHI

-767 EEADYIDGLKL
+767 EQADYIDGLKL
-778 TPREFHLIK
+778 SPREFHLIK
-787 HTPENS
+787 HTLENS

-808 MDLSGMEDMLSVL
+808 MDLSGMDDMLAVL
-821 SASLD
+821 SASID

-831 HAVID
+831 HTAID
-836 EFGPE
+836 EFGPD
-841 PANWLPP
+841 PRQWLPI
-848 FLKRRV
+848 FLRRRV

>member
-1 MPGAAKRT
+1 MLAAPNFQGT
-9 AAISDVMSAVPTL
+9 

-37 IDEHTVITYEGDL
+37 IDDHTVVTHEGDL
-50 TQTIEVQGLSF
+50 TQTIEVQGLAF
-61 ETIGH
+61 ETMGH
-66 KELDNLNQQW
+66 GELDNLNQQW
-76 FSAINNI
+76 FSAINNL
-83 ARSPNVALWT
+83 ARTPNVALWT
-93 HIERRRVGYDLS
+93 HIERRRVRYDLS
-105 GIGYD
+105 GVGYD

-118 RQYARKFEGEEHFV
+118 RQYARKFEGERHFL
-132 NRLFISPVYRL
+132 NRLFVSPVYRL
-143 AGNKA
+143 AGNGA
-148 DRASIRFSRQASEGM
+148 DRASIRLSKRNSEGM
-163 TELRLRAR
+163 VELRLRAR
-171 DELSKLSAQLMA
+171 DELSKLSAQMMA
-183 SLKRYHPRLLGTYAN
+183 SLKRYHPRRLGTFTHHGA
-198 QSVLCSR
+198 LCSR
-205 TAGFYG
+205 AAAFYG
-211 RLVNNTERHI
+211 RLLNHTDRHVR
-221 LLDAQEL
+221 LDAYEL
-228 SQSLQS
+228 SQNLQS

-245 IEGAAGSRFAAVLT
+245 IEGAAGSCFAAVLT
-259 LVAPYRAEQLDAKVF
+259 LVAPYRAEQLDAKAF
-274 EGLLSASFEFVL
+274 DGLLASEFEFVL
-286 TQSVTVMA
+286 SQSVTVMA
-294 FDKADALLKTQYNKI
+294 FDKADALLRSQYNKI
-309 RSTSDNEEQLKD
+309 QSTSDNTEQMQE

-328 LQAGKFSMFEHELIL
+328 LQAGKFCMFEHELIL
-343 VVYGDTVKALNQ
+343 LVYGDSVRDLNE
-355 NVNAAVTL
+355 NVHAAVTV
-363 LDQKSMNTSRERGGA
+363 LDQKAMGMSRERGGA

-384 STLPGNFKYGR
+384 SALPGNFKYGR
-395 IRAMPISSKNFS
+395 VRAMPVSSKNFS

-421 GSQWGAPIALMKTAA
+421 GSQWGPPIAMLKTAS
-436 SGPYFFNFHVNRNR
+436 SGPYFFNFHVSRNR
-450 LLEQGI
+450 LLEQGV
-456 RLDYDDEASNP
+456 RLDYDEERSLPSTYARDDLIEADTHSP
-467 IGDLDVNGEAA
+467 AV
-478 NDRGS
+478 S
-483 DARPKAH
+483 KAH

-515 LLARKQAMAAG
+515 LLARKSGLQG
-526 KPLKI
+526 GRPLKV

-545 AMGGR
+545 AMGGH

-569 TAENISVILSIM
+569 TPENIAMILSIM
-581 SWNAQFDGKYAMT
+581 SWNAQFGGRYTMT

-607 VYELEP
+607 VYALEP
-613 KHRRYARVRDALP
+613 QHRRYARVRDSLP

-655 RFDLD
+655 RFELE
-660 GSHTF
+660 GTHTF
-665 GFDMTNFL
+665 GFDMTHFL

-686 THKIAQNASGAPHI
+686 THKIAQSASGAPHI

-714 MQTFIENKGK
+714 MQGFIENKGK

-767 EEADYIDGLKL
+767 EAADYIDGLKL

-793 GQFLLKKGAESVVVK
+793 GQFLLKKGGESVLVK
-808 MDLSGMEDMLSVL
+808 MDLNGMDDMLAVL

-831 HAVID
+831 HAAIE
-836 EFGPE
+836 EFGPA
-841 PANWLPP
+841 PSCWLPV

>member
-1 MPGAAKRT
+1 
-9 AAISDVMSAVPTL
+9 MSAVPKIPNV

-37 IDEHTVITYEGDL
+37 IDDHTVVTYEGDL

-76 FSAINNI
+76 FSAINNV

-93 HIERRRVGYDLS
+93 HVERRRVRYDLS
-105 GIGYD
+105 GMGYD

-118 RQYARKFEGEEHFV
+118 KQYARKFDGEQHFV
-132 NRLFISPVYRL
+132 NQLFVSPVYRL
-143 AGNKA
+143 AGNRA
-148 DRASIRFSRQASEGM
+148 DRASIRLSKRGSEGM

-198 QSVLCSR
+198 QGVLCSR
-205 TAGFYG
+205 TAEFYCHM
-211 RLVNNTERHI
+211 LNNTNRRI
-221 LLDAQEL
+221 RLDAHEL
-228 SQSLQS
+228 SQSLQA

-245 IEGAAGSRFAAVLT
+245 IEGVSGSRFAAVLT
-259 LVAPYRAEQLDAKVF
+259 LVAPYRAEQLDSKVF
-274 EGLLSASFEFVL
+274 DGLLSSSFEFVL

-309 RSTSDNEEQLKD
+309 KSTSDNEEQMKE

-343 VVYGDTVKALNQ
+343 VVYGDSIKELNQ

-407 KFFPMHNHPQGNAG
+407 KFFPMHNHPRGNAG

-436 SGPYFFNFHVNRNR
+436 GGPYFFNFHVSRNR

-456 RLDYDDEASNP
+456 RLDYDEEPAKGDPDE
-467 IGDLDVNGEAA
+467 DEAA
-478 NDRGS
+478 NDHVS
-483 DARPKAH
+483 ASAPKAH

-515 LLARKQAMAAG
+515 LLARKREMASG

-639 WCDDGAFAWV
+639 WCDEGAFAWV

-739 PSDISRSPLGSTLLS
+739 SSDISRSPLGSTLLS

-767 EEADYIDGLKL
+767 EQADYIDGLKL

-808 MDLSGMEDMLSVL
+808 LDLSGMEDMLSVL

-826 NVEVM
+826 NVDVM

-836 EFGPE
+836 EFGPD
-841 PANWLPP
+841 PSHWLPI

>member
-1 MPGAAKRT
+1 
-9 AAISDVMSAVPTL
+9 MSAAPKIPSTH
-22 KAERSVASCLPYSQQ
+22 AERSVASCLPYSQQ
-37 IDEHTVITYEGDL
+37 IDDHTVVTYEGDL

-93 HIERRRVGYDLS
+93 HVERRRVRYDLS

-118 RQYARKFEGEEHFV
+118 RQYARKFDGEQHFV
-132 NRLFISPVYRL
+132 NHLFVSPVYRL
-143 AGNKA
+143 AANRA
-148 DRASIRFSRQASEGM
+148 DRASIRLSKRASEGM

-171 DELSKLSAQLMA
+171 DELSKLSSQLMA
-183 SLKRYHPRLLGTYAN
+183 SLKRYHPRVLGTYSN
-198 QSVLCSR
+198 QGTLCSR
-205 TAGFYG
+205 TAEFYC
-211 RLVNNTERHI
+211 RVLNNADRHI
-221 LLDAQEL
+221 RLDAHEL
-228 SQSLQS
+228 SQNVQTS
-234 AALNFGAETVE
+234 ALNFGAETVE
-245 IEGAAGSRFAAVLT
+245 IEGASGSRFAAVLT
-259 LVAPYRAEQLDAKVF
+259 LVAPYRAEQLDSKVF
-274 EGLLSASFEFVL
+274 DGLLSSHFEFVL

-309 RSTSDNEEQLKD
+309 KSTSDNDEQLRE
-321 VAAARTQ
+321 VATARTQ
-328 LQAGKFSMFEHELIL
+328 LQAAKFSMFEHELIL
-343 VVYGDTVKALNQ
+343 VIYGDSIKELNQ

-384 STLPGNFKYGR
+384 SALPGNFKYGR

-407 KFFPMHNHPQGNAG
+407 KFFPMHNHPRGNAG
-421 GSQWGAPIALMKTAA
+421 GSQWGAPIALLKTAA
-436 SGPYFFNFHVNRNR
+436 SGPYFFNFHVSRNR

-456 RLDYDDEASNP
+456 RLDYDEESGKVELEED
-467 IGDLDVNGEAA
+467 DAA
-478 NDRGS
+478 NDQG
-483 DARPKAH
+483 DAPAPKAH

-515 LLARKQAMAAG
+515 LLARKQAMASG
-526 KPLKI
+526 KALKI

-550 YFRIAGGEPTGMNP
+550 YFRIAGGEPSGMNP

-607 VYELEP
+607 VYQLDP

-767 EEADYIDGLKL
+767 EQADYIDGLKL

-808 MDLSGMEDMLSVL
+808 MDLSGMDDMLSVL

-836 EFGPE
+836 EFGSDPSD
-841 PANWLPP
+841 WLPV

>member
-1 MPGAAKRT
+1 
-9 AAISDVMSAVPTL
+9 MSAVPKVPNT

-37 IDEHTVITYEGDL
+37 IDEDTVITYEGDL

-83 ARSPNVALWT
+83 ARSPNVALWA
-93 HIERRRVGYDLS
+93 HVERRRVRYDLS
-105 GIGYD
+105 SISYD

-118 RQYARKFEGEEHFV
+118 RQYARKFDGEQHFI
-132 NRLFISPVYRL
+132 NRLFVSPVYRL
-143 AGNKA
+143 AANKA
-148 DRASIRFSRQASEGM
+148 DRAGIRLSKRASEGM

-171 DELSKLSAQLMA
+171 DELSKLSGQLMA
-183 SLKRYHPRLLGTYAN
+183 SLKRYHPRMLGTYGSQGA
-198 QSVLCSR
+198 LCSR
-205 TAGFYG
+205 TAAFYC
-211 RLVNNTERHI
+211 RVLNNTDRHI
-221 LLDAQEL
+221 RLGAYEL
-228 SQSLQS
+228 SQNLQAS
-234 AALNFGAETVE
+234 ALNFGAETVE
-245 IEGAAGSRFAAVLT
+245 IEGASGSRFAAVLT
-259 LVAPYRAEQLDAKVF
+259 LVAPYRAEQLDSKVF
-274 EGLLSASFEFVL
+274 DGLLSSSFEFVL
-286 TQSVTVMA
+286 SQSVTVMA

-309 RSTSDNEEQLKD
+309 KSTSDNEEQLKE

-343 VVYGDTVKALNQ
+343 VVYGDAIKELNQ
-355 NVNAAVTL
+355 NVNAAVTV

-407 KFFPMHNHPQGNAG
+407 KFFPMHNHARGNAS

-436 SGPYFFNFHVNRNR
+436 GVPYFFNFHVSRNR

-456 RLDYDDEASNP
+456 RLDYDEEPARGYLAD
-467 IGDLDVNGEAA
+467 DDDAA
-478 NDRGS
+478 NGHTEGPASRV
-483 DARPKAH
+483 H

-515 LLARKQAMAAG
+515 LLARKQSMASG
-526 KPLKI
+526 KRLKI
-531 FSFDKDYGEEICIR
+531 FSFDKDSGEEICIR

-639 WCDDGAFAWV
+639 WCDGGAFAWV

-660 GSHTF
+660 GAHTF

-686 THKIAQNASGAPHI
+686 THKIAQNASGAPYI

-714 MQTFIENKGK
+714 MQAFIENKGK

-767 EEADYIDGLKL
+767 EQADYIDGLKL

-793 GQFLLKKGAESVVVK
+793 GQFLLKKGAESVMAK

-831 HAVID
+831 HAAIN
-836 EFGPE
+836 ECGPD
-841 PANWLPP
+841 PRQWLPV
-848 FLKRRV
+848 FLQRRV

>member
-1 MPGAAKRT
+1 
-9 AAISDVMSAVPTL
+9 MSAVPNT
-22 KAERSVASCLPYSQQ
+22 KTERSVASCLPYSQQ
-37 IDEHTVITYEGDL
+37 IDDHTVVTYEGDL
-50 TQTIEVQGLSF
+50 TQTIEVQGLPF

-76 FSAINNI
+76 FSAMNNL
-83 ARSPNVALWT
+83 ARSPNVAFWSHL
-93 HIERRRVGYDLS
+93 ERRRVRFDLS
-105 GIGYD
+105 GIDYD

-118 RQYARKFEGEEHFV
+118 RQYAAKFDGEQQFV
-132 NRLFISPVYRL
+132 NRLFVSPVYRL

-148 DRASIRFSRQASEGM
+148 DRASIRFSKRSSEGM
-163 TELRLRAR
+163 TDLRLRAR
-171 DELSKLSAQLMA
+171 DELSKLAAQLMA
-183 SLKRYHPRLLGTYAN
+183 SLKRYHPRRLGTYSN
-198 QSVLCSR
+198 QGALCSR
-205 TAGFYG
+205 TAEFYC
-211 RLVNNTERHI
+211 RVLNNTDRHI
-221 LLDAQEL
+221 RLDAHEL
-228 SQSLQS
+228 SQNLQT

-245 IEGAAGSRFAAVLT
+245 IEGASGSRLAAVLT

-274 EGLLSASFEFVL
+274 DGLLSSSFEYVL
-286 TQSVTVMA
+286 SQSITVMA

-309 RSTSDNEEQLKD
+309 KSTSDNEEQMTE

-343 VVYGDTVKALNQ
+343 VVYGDSIKELNQ
-355 NVNAAVTL
+355 SVNAAVTL
-363 LDQKSMNTSRERGGA
+363 LDQKSMNMSRERGGA
-378 LICTYF
+378 LICAYF

-407 KFFPMHNHPQGNAG
+407 KFYPMHNFPRGNDR
-421 GSQWGAPIALMKTAA
+421 GSQWGAPIALLKTAA
-436 SGPYFFNFHVNRNR
+436 SSAYFFNFHVSRDR

-456 RLDYDDEASNP
+456 RLDYEDELSVP
-467 IGDLDVNGEAA
+467 SEGGEEGLA
-478 NDRGS
+478 NDS
-483 DARPKAH
+483 AASSAQKAH

-497 KIIGRS
+497 KIVGRS

-515 LLARKQAMAAG
+515 LLARKQHMARG
-526 KPLKI
+526 KRLKI

-564 FSMAP
+564 FSLPP
-569 TAENISVILSIM
+569 TAENIAVILSIL

-594 HKDEEDLLRSIRQ
+594 HKDEEDLLRSIRR
-607 VYELEP
+607 VYDLDP
-613 KHRRYARVRDALP
+613 KDRRYSRVRDSLP
-626 THRENSLYQALGR
+626 THRENSLFNALGR

-655 RFDLD
+655 RFDLEGAD
-660 GSHTF
+660 TF

-686 THKIAQNASGAPHI
+686 THKIAQNASGSPHI

-767 EEADYIDGLKL
+767 EQADYIDGLKL

-787 HTPENS
+787 NTPENS

-808 MDLSGMEDMLSVL
+808 MDLSGMDDMLSIL

-831 HAVID
+831 NAAID
-836 EFGPE
+836 EVGSDPKV
-841 PANWLPP
+841 WLPI

>member
-1 MPGAAKRT
+1 
-9 AAISDVMSAVPTL
+9 MSAVPKAPNI

-37 IDEHTVITYEGDL
+37 IDDHTVVTYEGDL

-93 HIERRRVGYDLS
+93 HVERRRVRYDLS
-105 GIGYD
+105 GIDYD

-118 RQYARKFEGEEHFV
+118 KQYARKFDGEQHFV
-132 NRLFISPVYRL
+132 NQLFVSPVYRL
-143 AGNKA
+143 AGNRA
-148 DRASIRFSRQASEGM
+148 DRTSIRLSKRGSEGM

-198 QSVLCSR
+198 QGALCSR
-205 TAGFYG
+205 TAEFYC
-211 RLVNNTERHI
+211 RLLNNTNRRI
-221 LLDAQEL
+221 RLDAHEL
-228 SQSLQS
+228 SQNLQA

-245 IEGAAGSRFAAVLT
+245 IEGVSGSRFAAVLT
-259 LVAPYRAEQLDAKVF
+259 LVAPYRAEQLDSKVF
-274 EGLLSASFEFVL
+274 DGLLSSSFEFVL

-309 RSTSDNEEQLKD
+309 KSTSDNEEQMKE

-343 VVYGDTVKALNQ
+343 VVYGDSIKELNQ

-384 STLPGNFKYGR
+384 SMLPGNFKYGR

-407 KFFPMHNHPQGNAG
+407 KFFPMHNHPRGNAG

-436 SGPYFFNFHVNRNR
+436 SGPYFFNFHVSRNR

-456 RLDYDDEASNP
+456 RLDYDEEPAKAELDEDEAVNDH
-467 IGDLDVNGEAA
+467 GDAPVP
-478 NDRGS
+478 R
-483 DARPKAH
+483 AH

-515 LLARKQAMAAG
+515 LLARKRAMASG

-564 FSMAP
+564 FSMVP
-569 TAENISVILSIM
+569 TPENISVILSIM

-649 LDNAED
+649 LDNAQD

-700 IDIAEAWRALKDPL
+700 IDIAEAWRALKNPL

-767 EEADYIDGLKL
+767 EQADYIDGLKL

-808 MDLSGMEDMLSVL
+808 LDLTGMEDMLSVL

-826 NVEVM
+826 NVDVM
-831 HAVID
+831 HAAID
-836 EFGPE
+836 EFGPD
-841 PANWLPP
+841 PKHWLPS

>member
-1 MPGAAKRT
+1 MSTAPGVR
-9 AAISDVMSAVPTL
+9 S
-22 KAERSVASCLPYSQQ
+22 ERSVASCLPYSQQ
-37 IDEHTVITYEGDL
+37 IDDHTVITHEGDL
-50 TQTIEVQGLSF
+50 TQTIEVHGLSF

-66 KELDNLNQQW
+66 KELDSLNQQW

-93 HIERRRVGYDLS
+93 HVERRRVRYNMSKVD
-105 GIGYD
+105 YD
-110 NDLSTEFA
+110 NDLSTDFA
-118 RQYARKFEGEEHFV
+118 RQYERKFEGEQHFT
-132 NRLFISPVYRL
+132 NQLFVSPVYRL
-143 AGNKA
+143 AGNRA
-148 DRASIRFSRQASEGM
+148 DRASIRLSKRASEGM
-163 TELRLRAR
+163 VELRLRAR

-183 SLKRYHPRLLGTYAN
+183 SMTRYHPRRLGIYTTN
-198 QSVLCSR
+198 GQLCSL
-205 TAGFYG
+205 TAEFYC
-211 RLVNNTERHI
+211 RLLNNTDRHMR
-221 LLDAQEL
+221 LDAYEL
-228 SQSLQS
+228 SQSLQTS
-234 AALNFGAETVE
+234 ALNFGVEAVE

-259 LVAPYRAEQLDAKVF
+259 LVAPYRAEQLDSKVF
-274 EGLLSASFEFVL
+274 EGLLSSPFEFVL
-286 TQSVTVMA
+286 SQSVTAMA
-294 FDKADALLKTQYNKI
+294 FDKADALLRTQYNKI
-309 RSTSDNEEQLKD
+309 KSTSDNEEQLQD
-321 VAAARTQ
+321 VATARTQ

-343 VVYGDTVKALNQ
+343 IVYGDTIKLLNQ

-395 IRAMPISSKNFS
+395 IRAMPISSRNFS
-407 KFFPMHNHPQGNAG
+407 KFFPMHNHPRGNAK
-421 GSQWGAPIALMKTAA
+421 GSQWGMPIALLKTAA
-436 SGPYFFNFHVNRNR
+436 GGPYFFNFHVSRNR

-456 RLDYDDEASNP
+456 HLDYDDEPVANAAV
-467 IGDLDVNGEAA
+467 GDEFEPDGQSP
-478 NDRGS
+478 R
-483 DARPKAH
+483 AH

-515 LLARKQAMAAG
+515 LLARKRAMASG
-526 KPLKI
+526 QPIKI

-581 SWNAQFDGKYAMT
+581 SWNAQFDGKYVMT

-607 VYELEP
+607 VYALEP
-613 KHRRYARVRDALP
+613 RHRRYARVRDALP
-626 THRENSLYQALGR
+626 THRENSLYNALGR
-639 WCDDGAFAWV
+639 WCDGGAFAWV

-660 GSHTF
+660 NAHTF

-673 DIEEARTPILRYL
+673 DIEEARTPIMRYL
-686 THKIAQNASGAPHI
+686 THKIAQRASGAPHI

-767 EEADYIDGLKL
+767 EQADYIEGLKL
-778 TPREFHLIK
+778 TPREFHLVK

-793 GQFLLKKGAESVVVK
+793 GQFLLKKGAESVVVR

-826 NVEVM
+826 NVEIM
-831 HAVID
+831 HAVIEEVGD
-836 EFGPE
+836 D
-841 PANWLPP
+841 PAAWLPV
-848 FLKRRV
+848 FLERRV

>member
-1 MPGAAKRT
+1 MA
-9 AAISDVMSAVPTL
+9 AVPKVPNTS
-22 KAERSVASCLPYSQQ
+22 AERSVASCLPYSQQ
-37 IDEHTVITYEGDL
+37 IDDHTVVTYEGDL

-93 HIERRRVGYDLS
+93 HVERRRVRYDLS

-110 NDLSTEFA
+110 NDLSRAFA
-118 RQYARKFEGEEHFV
+118 SQYARKFDGEQHFL
-132 NRLFISPVYRL
+132 NRLFVSPVYRL

-148 DRASIRFSRQASEGM
+148 DRASIRFSKRTSEGM
-163 TELRLRAR
+163 IELRLRAR
-171 DELSKLSAQLMA
+171 DEITKLSAQLMA
-183 SLKRYHPRLLGTYAN
+183 SLKRYHPRLLGTHAN
-198 QSVLCSR
+198 QGALCSR
-205 TAGFYG
+205 TAEFYC
-211 RLVNNTERHI
+211 RVLNNTDRHI
-221 LLDAQEL
+221 RLDAHEL
-228 SQSLQS
+228 SQSLQA

-259 LVAPYRAEQLDAKVF
+259 LVAPYRAEQLDSKVF
-274 EGLLSASFEFVL
+274 DGLLSSSFEFVL

-309 RSTSDNEEQLKD
+309 KSTSDNEEQMKE
-321 VAAARTQ
+321 VSTARTQ

-343 VVYGDTVKALNQ
+343 TVYGDSIKELNQ

-384 STLPGNFKYGR
+384 SMLPGNFKYGR

-407 KFFPMHNHPQGNAG
+407 KFFPMHNHPRGNAS

-436 SGPYFFNFHVNRNR
+436 GGPYFFNFHVSRNR

-456 RLDYDDEASNP
+456 RLDYDEEPAKA
-467 IGDLDVNGEAA
+467 DVDNDEAA
-478 NDRGS
+478 NDRG
-483 DARPKAH
+483 DAPAPKAH

-515 LLARKQAMAAG
+515 LLARKQAMASG

-564 FSMAP
+564 FSMEP
-569 TAENISVILSIM
+569 TPENISVILSIM
-581 SWNAQFDGKYAMT
+581 SWNAQFDGKYVMT
-594 HKDEEDLLRSIRQ
+594 HRDEEDLLRSIRQ

-655 RFDLD
+655 RFDLE
-660 GSHTF
+660 GAHTF

-686 THKIAQNASGAPHI
+686 THKIAQHASGAPHI

-767 EEADYIDGLKL
+767 DQADYVQGLKL
-778 TPREFHLIK
+778 TAREFHLVK

-793 GQFLLKKGAESVVVK
+793 GQFLLKKGAESVIVK
-808 MDLSGMEDMLSVL
+808 MDLSGMDDMLAVL

-836 EFGPE
+836 EVGADPTH
-841 PANWLPP
+841 WLPI